1 MLYVDLLSILYKQQ
15 IKRTFIELN
24 KNLSIKKQKKC
35 TYIHMEKSLKIDE
48 FGFREYDA
56 RWLYPEN
63 VNLEGIQNLG
73 RGLGTQIIVHTKK
86 NNPRVVVGH
95 DYRSYSEDIKSAL
108 KKGLISTGCIV
119 EDVGLA
125 LSPMVYFAQFNLN
138 SDGVAMVTASHNENG
153 WTGVK
158 MGIKKG
164 LTHGPDEM
172 RELKDITLNKKFKV
186 GEGKEKKIEDFQNE
200 YKKNLIYKN
209 KIEKKIKVVV
219 ACGNGTAG
227 IFAPD
232 ILRSIGCEVIELDC
246 NLDYTFPKYN
256 PNPEDL
262 KMLNEISKVVKNN
275 NADIGFGFDGDGDRL
290 GVIDNNGNEIFSDK
304 IGLLI
309 ARNLSKKHKGSNFI
323 VDVKSTGLFLKDKIL
338 LENNCKTIY
347 WKTGHSHIK
356 RKVKEENALAGFEK
370 SGHFFFNKPLGYG
383 YDDGINSAIQVCH
396 LLNNSNKKI
405 SEIISELPITYQ
417 SPTMSPFCKD
427 HEKYNVVENLI
438 TKFEEIKKNKIKVDG
453 QEINEIL
460 TVNGV
465 RFSFFDGSWGLIRA
479 SSNKPS
485 LVVVTESPTSNE
497 RKRKIFEFIDELL
510 QKTGK
515 IGEYDQKI

>member
-1 MLYVDLLSILYKQQ
+1 M
-15 IKRTFIELN
+15 EN
-24 KNLSIKKQKKC
+24 SIK
-35 TYIHMEKSLKIDE
+35 IDP

-56 RWLYPEN
+56 RWLYPKN
-63 VNLEGIQNLG
+63 VNLKGIESLG
-73 RGLGTQIIVHTKK
+73 KGLGSQIIIHTKK
-86 NNPRVVVGH
+86 NNPRVIVGH
-95 DYRSYSEDIKSAL
+95 DYRSYSEEIKSAL
-108 KKGLISTGCIV
+108 KKGLISTGCFV
-119 EDVGLA
+119 EDIGLS

-164 LTHGPDEM
+164 LTHGPEEM
-172 RELKDITLNKKFKV
+172 EELKNITINEKFKIAN
-186 GEGKEKKIEDFQNE
+186 GNEKKIEGFQDV
-200 YKKNLIYKN
+200 YKNNLINKN
-209 KIEKKIKVVV
+209 KIEKKIKAVV

-262 KMLNEISKVVKNN
+262 QMLNEISKSVKDNK
-275 NADIGFGFDGDGDRL
+275 ADIGFGFDGDGDRL
-290 GVIDNNGNEIFSDK
+290 GVIDNEGNEIFSDK

-309 ARNLSKKHKGSNFI
+309 ARNLSTKNKGAKFI
-323 VDVKSTGLFLKDKIL
+323 VDVKSTGLYSNDKIL

-356 RKVKEENALAGFEK
+356 RKVNIEKALAGFEK
-370 SGHFFFNKPLGYG
+370 SGHFFFNQPLGYG
-383 YDDGINSAIQVCH
+383 YDDGITSAIQVCH
-396 LLNNSNKKI
+396 LLNNNDKKM
-405 SEIISELPITYQ
+405 SEIILDLPNTYQ
-417 SPTMSPFCKD
+417 SPTMAPFCKD
-427 HEKYNVVENLI
+427 EEKYKVVDDLVNKI
-438 TKFEEIKKNKIKVDG
+438 KEIKKDKIKIDG
-453 QEINEIL
+453 QVINEVL

-465 RFSFFDGSWGLIRA
+465 RFSFDDGSWGLIRA

-485 LVVVTESPTSNE
+485 LVIVTESPASNE
-497 RKRKIFEFIDELL
+497 RKEKIFAFIDELL
-510 QKTGK
+510 QDTGK